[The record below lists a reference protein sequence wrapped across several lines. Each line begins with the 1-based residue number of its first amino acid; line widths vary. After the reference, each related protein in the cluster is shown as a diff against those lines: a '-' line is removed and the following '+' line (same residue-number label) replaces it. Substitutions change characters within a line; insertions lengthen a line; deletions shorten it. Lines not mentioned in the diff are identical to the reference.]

1 VQTTSFF
8 SGLSADERDLVL
20 SRLSPRRFPA
30 ESILLAEGDG
40 PSLMYAILDGTADIL
55 IHDRGGKLHR
65 ITSVGKGDT
74 VGEMSLLTGDPVSA
88 TVRATSDIEVMMLTE
103 VDLERA
109 LELFPAL
116 YRNLGAILS
125 ERLAQS
131 NRRILR
137 ERAGVVTTLIDRG
150 APPILGYALACSV
163 AWHARKSTVLLRVAD
178 GDVPDAL
185 AALGSSMDAPD
196 SFPIPGF
203 SARHDPAP
211 GARLFFATTTGAF
224 APERRDLTIQL
235 LRESF
240 DYVILQYAGIEPPES
255 PATRTLMLV
264 STGTTIPRLT
274 SGGNWSTIQAW
285 DGSSKLFGA
294 NTSGVLRVPELTSH
308 DERAIATGRLPNSSH
323 AGGALGW
330 AARDLTRLK
339 VGLALGAGSIKGY
352 AHVGVLR
359 ALERLGLP
367 IDCLAGTSVGAAVGA
382 TYALGHSPEQVA
394 EMLDNV
400 GGSAFRLKLP
410 TSSVLSMSGVRD
422 GVQRVGGNSRFEDL
436 PKPLGIVAADIAS
449 GSEVIFT
456 RGLLWP
462 AVLASMAIPGIYPP
476 QRIGDHLLV
485 DGGVLNPVP
494 SSVAAGLGA
503 DMVIAV
509 KLASRN
515 VSEPLDIEGEE
526 IGGKSISVV
535 QAIMRAIEMMQ
546 GKIVTDTAN
555 AATILIEPDFGSLSG
570 WGLRSFK
577 QGRRY
582 IEAGEAAAEAAL
594 PRLAAT
600 LPWLRS

>member
-20 SRLSPRRFPA
+20 SRLAPRRFPA
-30 ESILLAEGDG
+30 DSILLAEGDG

-55 IHDRGGKLHR
+55 IHDRGGRLHR

-88 TVRATSDIEVMMLTE
+88 TVVATSDIEVVVLTE

-178 GDVPDAL
+178 DEVPSLLAAIGSPIDTPDA
-185 AALGSSMDAPD
+185 
-196 SFPIPGF
+196 IQTPGF
-203 SARHDPAP
+203 ITRHDPTP
-211 GARLFFATTTGAF
+211 GARLLFATTSGAF
-224 APERRDLTIQL
+224 APERQELTIQL

-240 DYVILQYAGIEPPES
+240 DYVLVQYVGTNPPES
-255 PATRTLMLV
+255 VVTRTLLLV
-264 STGTTIPRLT
+264 SPGTTIPRLAT
-274 SGGNWSTIQAW
+274 DETWSTIQAW

-294 NTSGVLRVPELTSH
+294 NTSGVLRVPELTTV
-308 DERAIATGRLPNSSH
+308 DDGAIASGRLPISSR
-323 AGGALGW
+323 GGAALGW

-359 ALERLGLP
+359 YLERLGLP
-367 IDCLAGTSVGAAVGA
+367 IDCLAGTSIGAAVGA
-382 TYALGHSPEQVA
+382 TYALGHTPERVS
-394 EMLDNV
+394 EVLDDV
-400 GGSAFRLKLP
+400 GGSAFRLTLP
-410 TSSVLSMSGVRD
+410 TSSVLSMSGVRE

-449 GSEVIFT
+449 GSEVIFK

-476 QRIGDHLLV
+476 QRIGEHLLV

-494 SSVAAGLGA
+494 SSVAASLGA

-515 VSEPLDIEGEE
+515 ISEPLDIEGEE

-535 QAIMRAIEMMQ
+535 QAIMRAIDMMQ

-582 IEAGEAAAEAAL
+582 IEAGEAAGEAAL